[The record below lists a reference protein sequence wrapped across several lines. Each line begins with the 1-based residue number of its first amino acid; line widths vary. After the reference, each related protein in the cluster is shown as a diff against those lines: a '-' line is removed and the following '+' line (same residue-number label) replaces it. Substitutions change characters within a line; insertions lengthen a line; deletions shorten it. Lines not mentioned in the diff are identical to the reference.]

1 MGGEWPCSYAA
12 DASRWLF
19 VPRGCAVLHVPA
31 RNHHLIRTS
40 LPTSWGYQPL
50 LEGGSVLG
58 GDKAFGELFKK
69 VSTVDPTPYVCVE
82 EALKFRE
89 LTCGGEAA
97 VREYC
102 EHIAQAGGKRIA
114 EIMGTEIMENETQT
128 LHRCCFVNARLPLV
142 VTNGAASYD
151 TRAKPA
157 QDQEAV
163 NVQENKKISYIRDTD
178 ATEISKWMTERSIKD
193 YETMIPVK
201 FYGGEVWCRISGQ
214 VYLELQDFEWAA
226 YRLEEMC
233 ERVLRGEFKDAP
245 V

>member
-1 MGGEWPCSYAA
+1 M
-12 DASRWLF
+12 
-19 VPRGCAVLHVPA
+19 LHVPA

-114 EIMGTEIMENETQT
+114 EIMGTEIMENETPT

-151 TRAKPA
+151 TRAEPA

-201 FYGGEVWCRISGQ
+201 FYRGEVWCRISGQ
-214 VYLELQDFEWAA
+214 VYLELQNFEWDA